1 MAAVSARP
9 TAPELT
15 TPVMD
20 GSAAATDPHPAYA
33 RLRAEAPVVWH
44 DDPGLWL
51 VSRYRDVVEVNRDTA
66 TFSSASGIL
75 PMEIGIEYPSPPT
88 MMHTDPPEHTRLRS
102 AVAEG
107 FRPSRVRA
115 LGPGVRE
122 HVRSLVEAIPRGQQ
136 FDVVEA
142 LAAPLPLMV
151 ICDLLGLPS
160 SEWPLFWE
168 WSDAVIPGAAEMGE
182 ERRGELHA
190 ALEAL
195 LRRHISGAGGMVAD
209 LRAHGLDEEEI
220 YILLNQLL
228 IAGNETTRNLVS
240 GGLLALAERPDQWAR
255 LRGDSRLVGPAVEEM
270 LRWTT
275 PVVSFMRTATR
286 DVEVGGQHVR
296 AGDPVLM
303 LWAAA
308 NRDEDEF
315 GPTAGEFRVDR
326 DPNHHLAFGFGP
338 HFCVGAAL
346 ARLEAAAVLEALTEA
361 WAAVEPAGPALRSPS
376 TVIAGYQRVPLVAVG
391 P

>member
-1 MAAVSARP
+1 MSARP

-20 GSAAATDPHPAYA
+20 GSAAATDPAPAYA

-44 DDPGLWL
+44 DDPGIWL

-115 LGPGVRE
+115 LGPGVRA
-122 HVRSLVEAIPRGQQ
+122 HVRSLVEAIPPAQP

-151 ICDLLGLPS
+151 ICDLLDLPS

-168 WSDAVIPGAAEMGE
+168 WSDAVIPGAAEMSD
-182 ERRGELHA
+182 ERRAELHA

-209 LRAHGLDEEEI
+209 LRGSGLEAEEV

-255 LRGDSRLVGPAVEEM
+255 LRDDPRLVAPAVEEM

-286 DVEVGGQHVR
+286 DVELGGQQVR
-296 AGDPVLM
+296 GGDPVLM

-315 GPTAGEFRVDR
+315 GPTAHEFRVDR
-326 DPNHHLAFGFGP
+326 SPNHHLAFGFGP

-346 ARLEAAAVLEALTEA
+346 ARLEAAAVLEAIAAA
-361 WAAVEPAGPALRSPS
+361 WTTLEPAGAALRSPS
-376 TVIAGYQRVPLVAVG
+376 TVIAGYQRVPLVAGG